1 MATAKIAVT
10 LDELLL
16 EQLDQ
21 LVAKNVF
28 PNRSRAVQQAVQE
41 KIDRI
46 NKMRL
51 ARECAKLDPEFEQA
65 MAEEGLSAE
74 IEEWPEY

>member
-1 MATAKIAVT
+1 MKYFLSN
-10 LDELLL
+10 LDR
-16 EQLDQ
+16 
-21 LVAKNVF
+21 LVANNVF

-46 NKMRL
+46 NKVRL
-51 ARECAKLDPEFEQA
+51 SRECAKLYPQFEQT

>member
-1 MATAKIAVT
+1 MATAKITVT
-10 LDELLL
+10 LDAMLL
-16 EQLDQ
+16 EQLDL
-21 LVAKNVF
+21 LVAKKVF
-28 PNRSRAVQQAVQE
+28 PNCSRAVQQAVRE

-46 NKMRL
+46 NKVRL
-51 ARECAKLDPEFEQA
+51 SRECAKLYPQFEQT